1 MAGGLAEVAWCSV
14 ARGFSKITGTIW
26 GVPII
31 RIIVFCRFLGFPL
44 FGKLP
49 CAESLCPWQP
59 F

>member
-1 MAGGLAEVAWCSV
+1 MAGVLAEVAWCSV
-14 ARGFSKITGTIW
+14 ARGFPYQKGGPSKKDFRAFA
-26 GVPII
+26 V
-31 RIIVFCRFLGFPL
+31 FLGLRL